1 MIAAAEELGESV
13 GVSKACRVL
22 TVPRSRL
29 YRERRPKRPPAPRPT
44 SKRALSQ
51 EEKAGVHQMLNSE
64 RFQDSP
70 PREVYATLLD
80 EGIYLC
86 DWRTMYRILGEY
98 GEVQERRNQLQHPV
112 YSKPELLA
120 TAPNQVWSWDITK
133 LRGPF
138 PWICYYL
145 YIILDIFSRYV
156 VGWMIAECES
166 GDLAKELI
174 MATCAKEEI
183 SADQLALHADRGSP
197 MISKSVGQLLTDL
210 EVAKS
215 FSRPHT
221 PDDNPYSEAQFKT
234 MKYRPDYPDRFK
246 SQDHARGWARDFIH
260 WYNHEH
266 YHNGLALMTPAMV
279 HHGLA
284 EAVYTHRQRVLQA
297 AYEAHPERFVRG
309 MPTPPALPKEVW
321 INQPQSGTVELHNPA
336 AVPASDPTQS
346 GAQAVSRVAEGQA
359 DVVLHARSLDTGEHL
374 ATVGKALEQLNRTES
389 FDTNISLELSQND

>member
-1 MIAAAEELGESV
+1 
-13 GVSKACRVL
+13 
-22 TVPRSRL
+22 
-29 YRERRPKRPPAPRPT
+29 
-44 SKRALSQ
+44 LSQ
-51 EEKAGVHQMLNSE
+51 EEKVEVHQTLNSE
-64 RFQDSP
+64 RFQDCP

-138 PWICYYL
+138 TWICYYL
-145 YIILDIFSRYV
+145 YVILDIYSRYV
-156 VGWMIAECES
+156 VGWMIADCES

-174 MATCAKEEI
+174 LATCAKEGI
-183 SADQLALHADRGSP
+183 TADQLTLHADRGSP
-197 MISKSVGQLLTDL
+197 MKSKSVGQLLIDL

-215 FSRPHT
+215 FSRPRT

-234 MKYRPDYPDRFK
+234 MKYRPDYPDRFE
-246 SQDHARGWARDFIH
+246 SQGHARGWARDFIH

-321 INQPQSGTVELHNPA
+321 INQPQSGTVEWHNPA
-336 AVPASDPTQS
+336 AVPAPDATEP
-346 GAQAVSRVAEGQA
+346 GAQAVSRVAEGKA
-359 DVVLHARSLDTGEHL
+359 KRSLDTGEHL
-374 ATVGKALEQLNRTES
+374 ATVGKALELPNRTES
-389 FDTNISLELSQND
+389 FDTNISLELSQNA

>member
-1 MIAAAEELGESV
+1 MIEAAEDLGKHT

-29 YRERRPKRPPAPRPT
+29 YRARKPKRPPAARPT
-44 SKRALSQ
+44 PKRALSL
-51 EEKAGVHQMLNSE
+51 EEKGTVHQMLNSE
-64 RFQDSP
+64 RFQDCS

-80 EGIYLC
+80 EGDYLC
-86 DWRTMYRILGEY
+86 HWRTMYRILNEY
-98 GEVQERRNQLQHPV
+98 GEVKERRNQLQHPV
-112 YSKPELLA
+112 YSKPELVA

-138 PWICYYL
+138 PWVLYYL
-145 YIILDIFSRYV
+145 YVVLDIFSRYV
-156 VGWMIAECES
+156 VGWMIAERES
-166 GDLAKELI
+166 GDLAAELI
-174 MATCAKEEI
+174 AATCAKEGI
-183 SADQLALHADRGSP
+183 AADQLALHAGRGSP
-197 MISKSVGQLLTDL
+197 MESKTLGQLLNDL

-234 MKYRPDYPDRFK
+234 MKYRPDYPSRFE
-246 SQDHARGWARDFIH
+246 SQDHARNWTRAFIR
-260 WYNHEH
+260 WYNHDH

-284 EAVYTHRQRVLQA
+284 EAVYAHRQQVLQA

-321 INQPQSGTVELHNPA
+321 INQPQSGTVECQDPA
-336 AVPASDPTQS
+336 AVPAPDTTQP
-346 GAQAVSRVAEGQA
+346 GAQAVSRVAAGQA
-359 DVVLHARSLDTGEHL
+359 NVVLHARSLDTGEHL
-374 ATVGKALEQLNRTES
+374 ATVGKVLEQPNRTEW
-389 FDTNISLELSQND
+389 FDTNFSLELSQNA